1 MPRRLKTRV
10 AIMASLWVLN
20 QTAPPI
26 RVDDWKSVEILAAN
40 FYVRSIYLA
49 HLIPAVA
56 YTKLRQAI
64 FGPNWMESKSAN
76 IQ

>member
-26 RVDDWKSVEILAAN
+26 RVDDWKSVEILAAKFN
-40 FYVRSIYLA
+40 VKSFSVA

-56 YTKLRQAI
+56 YT
-64 FGPNWMESKSAN
+64 
-76 IQ
+76 